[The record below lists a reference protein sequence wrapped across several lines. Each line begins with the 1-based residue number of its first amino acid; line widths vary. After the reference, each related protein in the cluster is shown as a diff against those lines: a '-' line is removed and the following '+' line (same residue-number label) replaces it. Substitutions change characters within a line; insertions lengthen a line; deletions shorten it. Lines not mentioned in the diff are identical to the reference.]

1 MKVKTSVSRL
11 VYKNNILNDDI
22 REFMDKKNISNFYCY
37 KSEILEI
44 DEEEIVNSY
53 LNAFPRPC
61 STDEPGYWYA
71 NELYDKIKNLTRFV
85 GGDKQ
90 DMNYEIVEPGYPWDI
105 PWTDRI
111 FETVDEFH
119 KWMLVEGKN
128 NI

>member
-1 MKVKTSVSRL
+1 MKVRTSVSR
-11 VYKNNILNDDI
+11 VIYRDYIINDNIIEFMEKNNIHSFKYIDT
-22 REFMDKKNISNFYCY
+22 
-37 KSEILEI
+37 EILDINEK
-44 DEEEIVNSY
+44 EIVESY
-53 LNAFPRPC
+53 LKTFPN

-71 NELYDKIKNLTRFV
+71 NKLYDKVQNLTQFT

-111 FETVDEFH
+111 FKTVDEFH
-119 KWMLVEGKN
+119 KWMLEEGKN